1 MNIEARIRKL
11 EEAAPSPLR
20 ITYTDEDGTT
30 RTVTARDFVAAGGI
44 EKYSTFH
51 CTGGNLDD
59 LDLILSALHSAI
71 D

>member
-1 MNIEARIRKL
+1 MNIEARIRRL
-11 EEAAPSPLR
+11 EKAAPAPLM
-20 ITYTDEDGTT
+20 ITYTDETGTT

-44 EKYSTFH
+44 ERHTVFH